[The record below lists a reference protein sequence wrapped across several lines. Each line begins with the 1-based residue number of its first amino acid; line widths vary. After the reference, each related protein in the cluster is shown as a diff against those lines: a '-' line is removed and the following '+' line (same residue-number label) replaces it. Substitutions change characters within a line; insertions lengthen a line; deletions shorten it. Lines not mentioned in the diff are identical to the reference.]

1 MKTYI
6 FNNKRYQLI
15 DSNKEEYILI
25 DKTRNKKFEINYT
38 IYLLVN
44 YFHSEKQMIFNDLLI
59 HLGYETDSEVEIEKI
74 KTVFNQ
80 FISSLLD
87 KDIIVEFEI
96 YKKLK
101 YINYNNI
108 KNFEKKFIN
117 FKLISV
123 IGENS
128 RSSVKLYSIETRE
141 YILKFYKSKNKKM
154 SIEKAKFEYDK
165 LNLLKSCKY
174 IVNVFDY
181 KKFELDINNNNF
193 IILEYIKGKSIFEK
207 ILNEKLDE
215 STIIDI
221 INQLIDCYSNLHK
234 LEILHGDIHPSNI
247 IYNNDSMI
255 KIIDFGESIIIGEKT
270 NKNAGLSF
278 FCPPERINEISF
290 NKFKYPI
297 NKQGEVYQIS
307 LVIYFILNK
316 CIPFNAPK
324 WSLLV
329 EQIKKWSY
337 KNKNYEFLVDNLN
350 FKINK
355 ILEKGLSHN
364 LDYRY
369 KDIVELKKDWLL

>member
-128 RSSVKLYSIETRE
+128 RSSVKLYSIENRE

-154 SIEKAKFEYDK
+154 
-165 LNLLKSCKY
+165 
-174 IVNVFDY
+174 
-181 KKFELDINNNNF
+181 
-193 IILEYIKGKSIFEK
+193 
-207 ILNEKLDE
+207 
-215 STIIDI
+215 
-221 INQLIDCYSNLHK
+221 
-234 LEILHGDIHPSNI
+234 
-247 IYNNDSMI
+247 
-255 KIIDFGESIIIGEKT
+255 
-270 NKNAGLSF
+270 
-278 FCPPERINEISF
+278 
-290 NKFKYPI
+290 
-297 NKQGEVYQIS
+297 
-307 LVIYFILNK
+307 
-316 CIPFNAPK
+316 
-324 WSLLV
+324 
-329 EQIKKWSY
+329 
-337 KNKNYEFLVDNLN
+337 
-350 FKINK
+350 
-355 ILEKGLSHN
+355 
-364 LDYRY
+364 
-369 KDIVELKKDWLL
+369 

>member
-123 IGENS
+123 IGEN
-128 RSSVKLYSIETRE
+128 
-141 YILKFYKSKNKKM
+141 
-154 SIEKAKFEYDK
+154 
-165 LNLLKSCKY
+165 
-174 IVNVFDY
+174 
-181 KKFELDINNNNF
+181 
-193 IILEYIKGKSIFEK
+193 
-207 ILNEKLDE
+207 
-215 STIIDI
+215 
-221 INQLIDCYSNLHK
+221 
-234 LEILHGDIHPSNI
+234 
-247 IYNNDSMI
+247 
-255 KIIDFGESIIIGEKT
+255 
-270 NKNAGLSF
+270 
-278 FCPPERINEISF
+278 
-290 NKFKYPI
+290 
-297 NKQGEVYQIS
+297 
-307 LVIYFILNK
+307 
-316 CIPFNAPK
+316 
-324 WSLLV
+324 
-329 EQIKKWSY
+329 
-337 KNKNYEFLVDNLN
+337 
-350 FKINK
+350 
-355 ILEKGLSHN
+355 
-364 LDYRY
+364 
-369 KDIVELKKDWLL
+369 